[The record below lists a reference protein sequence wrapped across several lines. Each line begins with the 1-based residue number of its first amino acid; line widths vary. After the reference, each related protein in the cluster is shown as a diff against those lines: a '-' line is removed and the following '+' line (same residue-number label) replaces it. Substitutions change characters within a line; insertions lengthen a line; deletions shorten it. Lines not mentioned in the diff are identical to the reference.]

1 MLGWLRRPLQRGT
14 RTVEHRAIVRSCAT
28 RDPSPTPRQSTAGT
42 SAASLLRSP
51 LVPARAS
58 IPITSLALGLS
69 LAVVGAC
76 HHPPPPSS
84 DPETQAAGEAVEED
98 QSPDVHGADAGP
110 EDAERAA
117 EQAKIDASARRII
130 QEVAATRGLPVKGE
144 FAVELIS
151 KNGVRDF
158 VRDAMY
164 EEMTS
169 AEIKLMGRIQTS
181 LGVLPVGSDGEQV
194 MLDLYEFGVLGIYDP
209 KRKVLLIGDFLDRSA
224 LGMVVGHEGA
234 HGLQDMH
241 FDLEAMTHMHK
252 GQSDLD
258 TAQTFLVEGDAQ
270 ASYLAWM
277 AGSEGLE
284 GIGDDL
290 LTAQADMVLM
300 VNEGMGI
307 PYPTLA
313 RMLQM
318 PYTDGTM
325 NVIRLAQDEGW
336 PAVDALYEQMPTTT
350 EQMLH
355 LDKLAK
361 REPAVPVKIDGAP
374 LLELA
379 ADHEVVWEDELGEAS
394 LLAML
399 ADVAPPFKARAA
411 AAGWGGDR
419 FIALER
425 KTNPAA
431 APLLVGVI
439 AWDSER
445 EAKEFEPVFREYLEH
460 HKPDAHLLV
469 RKRDKILYAT
479 HFDPVGGTE
488 PAKQLSQA
496 AWRAFSFK

>member
-1 MLGWLRRPLQRGT
+1 MARGHAGI
-14 RTVEHRAIVRSCAT
+14 EAESAT
-28 RDPSPTPRQSTAGT
+28 GIGS
-42 SAASLLRSP
+42 ASLLRS
-51 LVPARAS
+51 VPVLTRAS
-58 IPITSLALGLS
+58 TSLALFGLG
-69 LAVVGAC
+69 LGLAC
-76 HHPPPPSS
+76 HHPPPPSN
-84 DPETQAAGEAVEED
+84 DPADEVVEE
-98 QSPDVHGADAGP
+98 SPDGDVDGADARRM
-110 EDAERAA
+110 EAERADQ
-117 EQAKIDASARRII
+117 QARVDASARRII

-144 FAVELIS
+144 FGVELVS
-151 KNGVRDF
+151 KQGVREF
-158 VRDAMY
+158 VRAAIY
-164 EEMTS
+164 EHMT
-169 AEIKLMGRIQTS
+169 AEEVALLGRVQAS

-209 KRKVLLIGDFLDRSA
+209 KRKVLLIGDFVDRGM

-241 FDLEAMTHMHK
+241 FDLEALTKMHK

-270 ASYLAWM
+270 AAYLAWM
-277 AGSEGLE
+277 MGREGLA

-290 LTAQADMVLM
+290 LNNQADLVLTIRDD
-300 VNEGMGI
+300 MGI

-325 NVIRLAQDEGW
+325 NVVRLARDQGW
-336 PAVDALYEQMPTTT
+336 AAVDKLYQELPTTT

-355 LDKLAK
+355 LDKLAA
-361 REPAVPVKIDGAP
+361 REPAKPIEIDPKP
-374 LLELA
+374 LLELVG
-379 ADHEVVWEDELGEAS
+379 DHRVAWEDELGEAS
-394 LLAML
+394 LLAMV
-399 ADVAPPFKARAA
+399 AAVAPPRAARSA

-419 FIALER
+419 YVVLER
-425 KTNPAA
+425 ETNPAA

-445 EAKEFEPVFREYLEH
+445 EAKEFEPVFQRYLETV
-460 HKPDAHLLV
+460 KPNAHLMV

-479 HFDPVGGTE
+479 HFEVVAGQE
-488 PAKQLSQA
+488 PAEQLSKA